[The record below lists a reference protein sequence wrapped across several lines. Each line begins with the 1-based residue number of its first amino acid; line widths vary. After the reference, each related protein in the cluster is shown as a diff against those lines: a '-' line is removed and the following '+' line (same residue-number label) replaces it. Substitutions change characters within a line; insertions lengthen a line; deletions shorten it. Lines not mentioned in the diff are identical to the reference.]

1 METWTT
7 RDLPVLRALV
17 SIFESGGRGG
27 LGVRVHA
34 LAVAADMPETEV
46 GNALRALNTASP
58 PYFRGT
64 SMSGLDHPA
73 IITSITERALRAVGQ
88 WPASDNAADAII
100 AAFNEAAEAEPDEE
114 KRSALRRTGTF
125 LAGAGREVLYRVV
138 TGVAS
143 GEISEHI
150 PPHI

>member
-1 METWTT
+1 M
-7 RDLPVLRALV
+7 LRALV
-17 SIFESGGRGG
+17 EYFEDPTEDGVGIRIPELSLQCG
-27 LGVRVHA
+27 LPQPDVVK
-34 LAVAADMPETEV
+34 
-46 GNALRALNTASP
+46 ALRALDLARP
-58 PYFRGT
+58 RY
-64 SMSGLDHPA
+64 LDGIRVGELSYPV
-73 IITSITERALRAVGQ
+73 IITRITERALRAVGQ

-125 LAGAGREVLYRVV
+125 LAGAGREVLYRVI

-143 GEISEHI
+143 GEISQHI